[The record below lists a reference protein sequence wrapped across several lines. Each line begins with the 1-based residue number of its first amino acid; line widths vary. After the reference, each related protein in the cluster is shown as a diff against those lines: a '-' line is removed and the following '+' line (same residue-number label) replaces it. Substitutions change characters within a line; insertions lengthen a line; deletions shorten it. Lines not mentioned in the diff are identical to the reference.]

1 MLATFALILT
11 AVLRKLQDVSI
22 EMPNWISSATAF
34 VLSNR
39 AGRFL
44 ILTEEE
50 YRMDG
55 DSTIDRNLDV
65 PESRL
70 TAKKWS
76 WKYFVV
82 IIDWLSLFC
91 VVFVYVIMLIVLVP
105 VG

>member
-1 MLATFALILT
+1 M
-11 AVLRKLQDVSI
+11 

-44 ILTEEE
+44 ILREEE
-50 YRMDG
+50 SRTVDE
-55 DSTIDRNLDV
+55 DSTNKNLDV
-65 PESRL
+65 PESGM
-70 TAKKWS
+70 TMKKWS

-82 IIDWLSLFC
+82 IVDWLSLFC
-91 VVFVYVIMLIVLVP
+91 VIFAYVIMLIVFVP